1 MEAYLVVLLTVLGV
15 LLVELIVL
23 LALGGGSLTRFGLA
37 WQAFRRVLGD
47 PAVAERVRPM
57 VAPAAAEPARPAKRS
72 GEPLRLL
79 RLLQRDAKLVDFL
92 MQDIAGASD
101 ADIAVFVREMHRKA
115 QQTLK
120 EHLTVEPVLPQPEGE
135 TVEVPVG
142 FDPSAIQ
149 PLGNLS
155 GQPPFR
161 GVLRHG
167 GWRVRDYNLPAPP
180 AGQDELVLAPAE
192 VDIP

>member
-1 MEAYLVVLLTVLGV
+1 METYQAVLLTILGV
-15 LLVELIVL
+15 LVAELLIL
-23 LALGGGSLTRFGLA
+23 LALGGGSLARLGLA

-47 PAVAERVRPM
+47 AGFAGRVGPLLG
-57 VAPAAAEPARPAKRS
+57 AAEPARPAKRS

-101 ADIAVFVREMHRKA
+101 ADVAVFVREMHRKA
-115 QQTLK
+115 QQTIK
-120 EHLTVEPVLPQPEGE
+120 DHLTVEPVLPQAEGE
-135 TVEVPVG
+135 TVELPPG

-149 PLGNLS
+149 PLGNLA

-161 GVLRHG
+161 GALRHG
-167 GWRVRDYNLPAPP
+167 GWRVKDYTLPAPP
-180 AGQDELVLAPAE
+180 AGQDEFILAPAE
-192 VDIP
+192 VDVP